1 MSTRISDESLLLSK
15 YLANNSNK
23 TAEVEKTA
31 TSTTTSGKTTSNT
44 AGSKYDSLLLS
55 SQADPYVYNTYNS
68 SGEYEATPS
77 LIDYMDDGDKSKSS
91 SLFGSSSSDSDSDA
105 LKLLGAAGGNTVS
118 LVDFLDSGNS
128 SSTSDGYSSYFSQ
141 MSEASAT
148 KTNALIQQAL
158 EKIQEKESSSS
169 KKTDKTTAV

>member
-1 MSTRISDESLLLSK
+1 MGTRISDESLLLSK

-23 TAEVEKTA
+23 AAEVEKTA
-31 TSTTTSGKTTSNT
+31 SSTATSGKTTNNA
-44 AGSKYDSLLLS
+44 AGSKYDSLVLS

-68 SGEYEATPS
+68 SGEYETTPS
-77 LIDYMDDGDKSKSS
+77 LMDYLDDSD
-91 SLFGSSSSDSDSDA
+91 SSSSNLFDSSSSASDSDA

-118 LVDFLDSGNS
+118 LVDFLDNGNS
-128 SSTSDGYSSYFSQ
+128 SSASDNYSSYFSQ

-148 KTNALIQQAL
+148 KTNALIEQTL
-158 EKIQEKESSSS
+158 EKMKEKEASSS